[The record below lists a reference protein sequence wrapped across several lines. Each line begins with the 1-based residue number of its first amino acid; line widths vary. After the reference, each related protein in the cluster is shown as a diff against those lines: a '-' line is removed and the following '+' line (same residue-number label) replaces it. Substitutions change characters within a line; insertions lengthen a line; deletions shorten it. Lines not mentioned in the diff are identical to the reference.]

1 MNANTT
7 FYLCP
12 ICFETSEVEAKQHGH
27 PMLRCDAGQP
37 GDERR
42 KPVMDERGNLK
53 SRAPR
58 WFLEAIGSLPAHPA
72 HRAVLVQ
79 RKRKFPVREAR

>member
-1 MNANTT
+1 MNANAI

-12 ICFETSEVEAKQHGH
+12 YCFEVSEAEGDHHGH
-27 PMLRCDAGQP
+27 RMIRCDAGEP

-42 KPVMDERGNLK
+42 RPVIDERGNLK

-58 WFLEAIGSLPAHPA
+58 WFLEAIGSLPAPSALGAAFHA
-72 HRAVLVQ
+72 AQV
-79 RKRKFPVREAR
+79 

>member
-1 MNANTT
+1 MNTNAI

-12 ICFETSEVEAKQHGH
+12 YCFEVSEVEGDHHGH
-27 PMLRCDAGQP
+27 RMIRCDAGEP

-42 KPVMDERGNLK
+42 KPVIDERGNLK

-58 WFLEAIGSLPAHPA
+58 WFLEAIGSLPTPPAQGAAFRAAH
-72 HRAVLVQ
+72 V
-79 RKRKFPVREAR
+79 

>member
-12 ICFETSEVEAKQHGH
+12 MCFEVSEVEREHHGH
-27 PMLRCDAGQP
+27 RMICCDAGQP

-42 KPVMDERGNLK
+42 KPVIDERGNVK
-53 SRAPR
+53 SHAPR
-58 WFLEAIGSLPAHPA
+58 WFLEAIGSLRVRSLETKPLAHSS
-72 HRAVLVQ
+72 VNT
-79 RKRKFPVREAR
+79 EA

>member
-12 ICFETSEVEAKQHGH
+12 MCFEVSGVEGEHHGQR
-27 PMLRCDAGQP
+27 MICCDAGQP

-42 KPVMDERGNLK
+42 KPVIDERGNVK
-53 SRAPR
+53 SHAPR
-58 WFLEAIGSLPAHPA
+58 WFLEAIGSLPAAPRVA
-72 HRAVLVQ
+72 
-79 RKRKFPVREAR
+79 